1 MPSIKRHQNWRAVRQ
16 RTAEGTNIPNTLF
29 TAVENEP
36 ITAEYMLCNQPLPPE
51 KDQQSV
57 IELRGYIKS
66 ENIDRETVNT
76 NSLAETTLMSL
87 PSGFMPFPF
96 NSEFL
101 AKMSK

>member
-36 ITAEYMLCNQPLPPE
+36 ITAEYMLCNQPLSPE

-66 ENIDRETVNT
+66 ENIDRKTVNK

-87 PSGFMPFPF
+87 LSGFMPFPF

-101 AKMSK
+101 AKMLK